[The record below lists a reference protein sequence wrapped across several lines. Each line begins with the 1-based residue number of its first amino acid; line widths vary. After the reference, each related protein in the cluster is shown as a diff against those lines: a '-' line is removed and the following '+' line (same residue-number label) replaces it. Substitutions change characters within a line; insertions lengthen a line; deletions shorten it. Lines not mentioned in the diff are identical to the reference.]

1 MTAVSNLKTESYK
14 VLGMTCASCAISLE
28 SYLKPINGVNSI
40 SVNYP
45 NQSVLMEYDVHV
57 VSIES
62 IVKKAKEIGYDLLL
76 NEIVSEDNFQE
87 LESKRFQLLKTKL
100 VISAILSFPIF
111 VISMLMTETVPYENW
126 VMMVLSVPALF
137 WCGSAFFINAWNR
150 LKNFSSSM
158 DTLVALSTGIA
169 FFFSVFNTVF
179 PNYFLSRGLMPHVY
193 YESAVVIVTL
203 ILLGRFLE
211 GNAKNKT
218 SLAINKLI
226 GLQPKEVAVI
236 RNGREE
242 VLHVDEIIKGD
253 LIVIKPGD
261 RIPVDG
267 VVKKG
272 ESFIDESMITGEPI
286 PVGKS
291 QGESVYAGTI
301 NQKGTLRILT
311 KKIRKDTLLSHIIQL
326 VVRAQAT
333 KPAIQKT
340 VDKIARIFVPVV
352 ICLALISFGVWY
364 LIGPEPTFTYA
375 LVVLI
380 TVLII
385 ACPCALGLATPTA
398 LIVGIGKGA
407 EQGIL
412 IKDAHS
418 LELIYKVN
426 ALILD
431 KTGTITE
438 GKPAVTDLIL
448 NDKFKPALLAL
459 ESASEHPIADAIVSQ
474 LVEENVSRLAISE
487 FQSITGLGAKAIIC
501 EKIFRVGNQRFMEN
515 EKVFIPE
522 HLAETAKELK
532 YQAKT
537 VVYVGRGETVVGII
551 AISDRVKT
559 SSISAIEMIQ
569 EKGID
574 VYMLTGDN
582 VQTASVVAKEVGI
595 ENYYAEVM
603 PDDKGRFVEELQ
615 QQGKIV
621 AMVGDGINDA
631 HALAQAN
638 VGISMGKG
646 ADIAMESSDITLM
659 HSDLR
664 QIAKVI
670 AISRATIATI
680 RQNLFLAFVYNI
692 IAIPI
697 AAGVLFPKFGFL
709 LSPMIAGGAMSLS
722 SVSVLMN
729 SLRLKTK
736 II

>member
-551 AISDRVKT
+551 AIADRVKT